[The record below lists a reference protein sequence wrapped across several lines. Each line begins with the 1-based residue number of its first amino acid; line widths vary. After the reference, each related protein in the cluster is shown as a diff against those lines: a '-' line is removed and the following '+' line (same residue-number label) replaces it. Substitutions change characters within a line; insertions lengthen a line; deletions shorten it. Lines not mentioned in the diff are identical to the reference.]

1 MEEAIT
7 GQCLHGSHISVRL
20 CSVSMKLGLWM
31 QYWRM
36 AFIIRNSY
44 KGSTSNYP
52 KFNDLSWGT
61 DLTEGMR
68 WYSWQ
73 LCRRWGKRPTLPILQ
88 NLTSNMEE
96 MPLSNHLA
104 GTCHEHIPQHPSKR
118 YRRASQI
125 TQLVKVPVTKLD
137 DLSLISGTQMAEGKN
152 QLKHVD
158 MWLTHVTWNTHMQ
171 QQKLMDMCN

>member
-36 AFIIRNSY
+36 AFIIRNAY

-73 LCRRWGKRPTLPILQ
+73 LCRRWGKRPALPILQ
-88 NLTSNMEE
+88 TLTSNMEE

-104 GTCHEHIPQHPSKR
+104 GTCHEHTPQHPLNVTQGPVRSLSCSK
-118 YRRASQI
+118 
-125 TQLVKVPVTKLD
+125 
-137 DLSLISGTQMAEGKN
+137 DLSLSLMTSVWSLEHKWQKERTNSNMLTCGLHTWLGT
-152 QLKHVD
+152 HI
-158 MWLTHVTWNTHMQ
+158 
-171 QQKLMDMCN
+171 CNNRN